1 MWQLAREV
9 VSALTVLRHFP
20 AESHSLK
27 VPRLCE
33 SVTPLIDGRAY
44 GTPWTPPQ
52 MRLET
57 QFNQQ
62 TLNCGP
68 RLCHPACDLPGV
80 ILENKEMRNLTH
92 SRNTYM
98 HKRLKSVCIRS
109 QSKPLVEYTHTH
121 SPEVI
126 DELLWNLDIVLTLKL
141 SWKGQGKG
149 VHEFW
154 VLHPLGP
161 IKF

>member
-9 VSALTVLRHFP
+9 VCSECTEALPCRVSFTKSSP
-20 AESHSLK
+20 
-27 VPRLCE
+27 
-33 SVTPLIDGRAY
+33 SVWVCHPTHWWQSIWYSVDSTANATRDSV
-44 GTPWTPPQ
+44 
-52 MRLET
+52 
-57 QFNQQ
+57 NQQ
-62 TLNCGP
+62 TLNCRP
-68 RLCHPACDLPGV
+68 HLCHPACDLPGV

-98 HKRLKSVCIRS
+98 RKRLKSVCIRS

-126 DELLWNLDIVLTLKL
+126 DELLWNLDIVLTLRL